1 MKLKE
6 KSPKLKVLLGVG
18 GWNMGSALFTQMV
31 ANSQNRKMFYTNA
44 FSFLRT
50 RNFDGLDIAW
60 NYPGSRGSPAI
71 DKTNY
76 VLLLQVN
83 CLASTLFYLFINSF
97 LFVHFLF

>member
-44 FSFLRT
+44 TYFLRT
-50 RNFDGLDIAW
+50 RNFDGLDIDW
-60 NYPGSRGSPAI
+60 EYPGSRGSPAF

-76 VLLLQVN
+76 AKLLQVN
-83 CLASTLFYLFINSF
+83 YPASNFI
-97 LFVHFLF
+97 